1 MRKKRNLLIA
11 QVLVFLLPISWA
23 HADVRIQT
31 IPPGAAAGVYEVLLH
46 GEITPRDYT
55 YLVEQLRA
63 GPTGKIVAFFYL
75 NSRGGNVQA
84 AMRIGLLLR
93 NNEASAEVSN
103 DALCAS
109 ACVFVL
115 AGAVVRN
122 VQGRVAIHRPFNPN
136 DTDTS
141 QESQK
146 KTYSK
151 LQEEIRKYLQD
162 MNVSPTLYDDMLYIS
177 PDSAKVLTNDEL
189 QRYGLLGW
197 DPYFEQAWNA
207 ARAKK
212 LGITTRELARRTARA
227 YARCGDVSDEMSPG
241 KRIQIYRCHNQIVE
255 GGQ

>member
-1 MRKKRNLLIA
+1 MRSLLIA
-11 QVLVFLLPISWA
+11 QLLGFLLPISWA

-31 IPPGAAAGVYEVLLH
+31 ITPGVVGGYEVLLH

-55 YLVEQLRA
+55 HLIEQLRA
-63 GPTGKIVAFFYL
+63 GPTGKKVVFFQL
-75 NSRGGNVQA
+75 DSHGGNVQA
-84 AMRIGLLLR
+84 AMRIGLFLR

-103 DALCAS
+103 GAVCAS

-115 AGAVVRN
+115 AGAVVRT

-146 KTYSK
+146 KTYLK
-151 LQEEIRKYLQD
+151 LQGEIRKYLQD
-162 MNVSPTLYDDMLYIS
+162 MNVSPALYDDMLYIS

-207 ARAKK
+207 ARAKE
-212 LGITTRELARRTARA
+212 LGISTRELSRRTARA
-227 YARCGDVSDEMSPG
+227 YAQCGDVSDDMSPE
-241 KRIQIYRCHNQIVE
+241 KRMRILRCHDQIVKE
-255 GGQ
+255 GQ